1 MWCRNGAAL
10 YVVATADQAPRRTR
24 SSDRAERL
32 RAHIVES
39 DRINLDVDAAIRRI
53 VRCEPEGEGRIA
65 RTPPIGG
72 ADWALER
79 ECYEISGLHCI
90 GKPDLIGRYILL
102 DLINIAQ
109 RVRGKR
115 QLLDRSEFDRQIDYA
130 RAVDEGGRVAQVHA
144 IFIREPAF
152 GAAAGGGPDHAR
164 MQDRVAV
171 DSRQRNGGR
180 FSRH

>member
-10 YVVATADQAPRRTR
+10 YVVTTADQAPLRTR

-53 VRCEPEGEGRIA
+53 ARCEPEGEGRIA

-72 ADWALER
+72 ADWALES
-79 ECYEISGLHCI
+79 ECHEISGLHCI

-109 RVRGKR
+109 RVGGVG
-115 QLLDRSEFDRQIDYA
+115 QLLDRPEFDRQIGNA
-130 RAVDEGGRVAQVHA
+130 RDIDERRRVAQINA
-144 IFIREPAF
+144 IFIGEPAL
-152 GAAAGGGPDHAR
+152 GAAAGGP
-164 MQDRVAV
+164 
-171 DSRQRNGGR
+171 
-180 FSRH
+180 